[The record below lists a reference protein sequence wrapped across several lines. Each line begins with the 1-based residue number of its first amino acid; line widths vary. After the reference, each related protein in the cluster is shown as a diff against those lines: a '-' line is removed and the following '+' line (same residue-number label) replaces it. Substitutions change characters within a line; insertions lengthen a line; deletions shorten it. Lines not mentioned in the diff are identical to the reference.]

1 MGITRRDFTAL
12 GGITVLISLAGC
24 GGDDD
29 SGDFIIGGNHQDG
42 PHSLFLPASDLNS
55 TVPKTYNI
63 AGEAR
68 HNHTVT
74 FTPDQLQALKA
85 GQRIDALSSKD
96 ITDLHEHQ
104 VVVFA
109 PAEG

>member
-12 GGITVLISLAGC
+12 GGITVMVSFAGC

-29 SGDFIIGGNHQDG
+29 EGDFTIGGNHQDG
-42 PHSLFLPASDLNS
+42 PHSLFLPASDLDS
-55 TVPKTYNI
+55 PVAKTYDI
-63 AGEAR
+63 GGQAR

-74 FTPDQLQALKA
+74 FTPAQLQALKA
-85 GQRIDALSSKD
+85 GQRISSQSSLERF
-96 ITDLHEHQ
+96 DLHEHQ

-109 PAEG
+109 PAAG